1 VQIASEDGPRPP
13 RHRVLGHPAAA
24 LMVAC
29 LVGTPVMSAVAEGSD
44 AAAASASLY
53 ADMSARN
60 LPGVLRFIPAPGFT
74 EISPDSSQVRR
85 LDAKAFDAL
94 FKSQLLIDLHM
105 EGMQVQALGDVTV
118 VTGTR
123 IGSITVPG
131 TVPAEER
138 QLATLVWSMAGDQ
151 WKLQHIH
158 LSTPPAVK

>member
-1 VQIASEDGPRPP
+1 MASGDGPRPP
-13 RHRVLGHPAAA
+13 RRRAIGNAVAA

-29 LVGTPVMSAVAEGSD
+29 LVGTPVMPAVAEGGD

-74 EISPDSSQVRR
+74 EISPDSNQVQR
-85 LDAKAFDAL
+85 LDAKAFEAL
-94 FKSQLLIDLHM
+94 FESQLLIDLHM

-138 QLATLVWSMAGDQ
+138 QLATLVWSKAGDQ

>member
-1 VQIASEDGPRPP
+1 MAPGDEPRPL
-13 RHRVLGHPAAA
+13 RRRAMGNAAAA

-29 LVGTPVMSAVAEGSD
+29 FVSTPVMSAVAEGGD

-60 LPGVLRFIPAPGFT
+60 LPGVLRFIPEPGFT
-74 EISPDSSQVRR
+74 EISPDSDQVQR
-85 LDAKAFDAL
+85 LDAKAFEGL

-105 EGMQVQALGDVTV
+105 EGMQVQALGDVAV

-131 TVPAEER
+131 TLPAEER
-138 QLATLVWSMAGDQ
+138 QLATLVWSKAGDQ
-151 WKLQHIH
+151 WKLRHIH